1 MHNAAVARV
10 LIDARRIR
18 RRVAELAEAIDRDYA
33 GRDPLVVFIM
43 KGALVFV
50 ADLLRALRSNVRI
63 DFMVVSSYGVRT
75 ESSGSVRIVADLKS
89 DVRGKDLLLV
99 EDIIDSGLTIHEV
112 IEHLLVRMPA
122 SLEVCTLLSK
132 PSRRRVEVPA
142 RYVGFEIDDQ
152 FVVGYG
158 LDYAERYR
166 GLPYIGV
173 LDPAAEAGQTDLSA
187 VPCGQSARC

>member
-1 MHNAAVARV
+1 MAGSVDRV
-10 LIDARRIR
+10 LIGAEQIA
-18 RRVAELAEAIDRDYA
+18 RRVAELAQAIDRDYA

-50 ADLLRALRSNVRI
+50 ADLLRELRSNVRI
-63 DFMVVSSYGVRT
+63 DFMVVSSYGAQT

-89 DVRGKDLLLV
+89 DVRGRDVLLV

-142 RYVGFEIDDQ
+142 RYVGFEIDDH

-166 GLPYIGV
+166 GLPYIAV
-173 LDPAAEAGQTDLSA
+173 LDPSGEA
-187 VPCGQSARC
+187 VPGSG

>member
-1 MHNAAVARV
+1 MHESAVERV
-10 LIDARRIR
+10 LISAEQIA
-18 RRVAELAEAIDRDYA
+18 RRVAELARAIDRDYA

-63 DFMVVSSYGVRT
+63 DFMVVSSYGDRM

-89 DVRGKDLLLV
+89 DVRGRDVLLV

-132 PSRRRVEVPA
+132 PSRRRVSVPA

-158 LDYAERYR
+158 LDYGERYR
-166 GLPYIGV
+166 GLPCIAV
-173 LDPAAEAGQTDLSA
+173 LDPNGAAAAPSA
-187 VPCGQSARC
+187 

>member
-1 MHNAAVARV
+1 MRDKPIQQILLSAEQ
-10 LIDARRIR
+10 IQ
-18 RRVAELAEAIDRDYA
+18 RRVAEIAAEIDGDYA

-50 ADLLRALRSNVRI
+50 ADLLRAMRSNVRI
-63 DFMVVSSYGVRT
+63 DFMVVSSYGERT

-89 DVRGKDLLLV
+89 DVRGKDVLLV

-112 IEHLLVRMPA
+112 IEHLLVRAPA

-132 PSRRRVEVPA
+132 PSRRRVDVPA
-142 RYVGFEIDDQ
+142 RYVGFEIEDR

-173 LDPAAEAGQTDLSA
+173 CDPAAAPEMA
-187 VPCGQSARC
+187 VE